1 MKKMKQVRFL
11 SVMLLSV
18 AAMLAVGCKKSYL
31 DTKPSNA
38 ITPEQAYGTLSA
50 VNSALNGSYL
60 QTFAFGGGNGQTG
73 HDNYGQKAVDLA
85 NDLMGNDMVV
95 HTQGYGWFNNDYNYT
110 GWTLPNGTNTR
121 SDQVWSF
128 YYMNVLR
135 NALLLL
141 DATAS
146 TTNNDIKTLRGEA
159 LGLRA
164 YAYINLINNFQQT
177 YKGNENAPGVPLRLT
192 VGPDAIGRGTLKQ
205 VYDQIILDLTEAET
219 LLNGKPRVSKERIDV
234 SVIRGFRAR
243 VALAMEDWATAATYA
258 KNARQGY
265 TLMSNAVYN
274 SRSGFSSISNP
285 EWMWGALIPADKATI
300 FASFFSHIDA
310 TQFVYAQLGG
320 QKKITKALYDQIPA
334 GDIRKAAF
342 TAPGSVDPNL
352 PDYTQVK
359 FRVPVVGSWA
369 ADYLYMRAAEM
380 YLIEAE
386 ALARQGKDAEA
397 RIVLEALITPR
408 NAGYSAAA
416 LSGTA
421 LINEI
426 VLQRRIELW
435 GEGFSL
441 FDIKRLKQGLN
452 RPTGAGNHGAPNFN
466 PVVYLLP
473 DASPRF
479 LMRIPQRE
487 LDNNP
492 AMTAADQNP

>member
-1 MKKMKQVRFL
+1 MKQVRFL
-11 SVMLLSV
+11 SIMLLSA

-31 DTKPSNA
+31 DTKPSDA
-38 ITPEQAYGTLSA
+38 ITIDQAYASLAS
-50 VNSALNGSYL
+50 VNSAINASYL

-73 HDNYGQKAVDLA
+73 HDNFGQKAVDLA

-128 YYMNVLR
+128 YYNNVLK
-135 NALLLL
+135 NSIFLL
-141 DATAS
+141 DGTANQPS
-146 TTNNDIKTLRGEA
+146 TSELDAIRGEA

-164 YAYINLINNFQQT
+164 YAYMNLINNFQQT
-177 YKGNENAPGVPLRLT
+177 YKGNETAKGVPLRLT
-192 VGPDAIGRGTLKQ
+192 LSSESLGRGTVKE
-205 VYDQIILDLTEAET
+205 VYDQIIADLTKAET
-219 LLNGKPRVSKERIDV
+219 FLTGKPRVSKERIDV

-265 TLMSNAVYN
+265 SLMSNAVYN

-310 TQFVYAQLGG
+310 TQFGYAQLGG

-334 GDIRKAAF
+334 GDARKAAF
-342 TAPGSVDPNL
+342 TAPGSTDPNL

-386 ALARQGKDAEA
+386 ALARQGGKDAEA
-397 RIVLEALITPR
+397 RTVLEALVTPR
-408 NAGYSAAA
+408 NPGYSAAGF
-416 LSGTA
+416 SGDA

-426 VLQRRIELW
+426 LLQRRIELW

-466 PVVYLLP
+466 PVVYQLP

-487 LDNNP
+487 LDNNS